1 MSRAPLRAQTT
12 DFHGQKLPKI
22 QVWIYALRSS
32 LLLEI
37 ALTMS
42 IAIALHS
49 LAENGLLGLQAIMV
63 ALGEDVT

>member
-12 DFHGQKLPKI
+12 DFHGQRLPKI
-22 QVWIYALRSS
+22 QVWIYAL
-32 LLLEI
+32 LPEI
-37 ALTMS
+37 ALTTS

-49 LAENGLLGLQAIMV
+49 LAENGLLGLQAIMM